1 MSEGGPRTKI
11 ATESGQ
17 NLTLFNNLIT
27 TLSFPQLVKINL

>member
-11 ATESGQ
+11 VNESGQ

-27 TLSFPQLVKINL
+27 TISFPQIIEINL